1 LHILDEKTVV
11 FAAGSVVLILD
22 LQTKAQTFIRST
34 SGGGIGA
41 IAVRIIII
49 IIKKYFFSI
58 RLLVALRGHLD
69 PKFNSIYPYT
79 CNSNIV

>member
-1 LHILDEKTVV
+1 M

-49 IIKKYFFSI
+49 IKK
-58 RLLVALRGHLD
+58 
-69 PKFNSIYPYT
+69 
-79 CNSNIV
+79 